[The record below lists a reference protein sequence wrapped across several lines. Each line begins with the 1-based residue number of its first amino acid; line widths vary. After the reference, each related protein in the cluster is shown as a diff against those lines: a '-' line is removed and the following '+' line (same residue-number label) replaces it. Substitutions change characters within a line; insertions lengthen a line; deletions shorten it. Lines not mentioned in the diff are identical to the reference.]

1 MLLLSNSGPQTQ
13 LTSQEGL
20 QYHGNVRVNSN
31 CDHPPPGRTP
41 GNLTLKKKYH
51 QIFDGAG
58 ETHCQIPN
66 GAGKKHSQM
75 PISASYVSHIILREQ
90 NQLDFKCLFNFIFT
104 VKTQN
109 GNTITL
115 PFLKLLVKL
124 LLKQILQKNKQLQPF

>member
-1 MLLLSNSGPQTQ
+1 MYESIPTAIIP
-13 LTSQEGL
+13 
-20 QYHGNVRVNSN
+20 
-31 CDHPPPGRTP
+31 PPPGRTP

-104 VKTQN
+104 VKDSKRKYHHTSVPEIACEIAFETNSAKEQA
-109 GNTITL
+109 ITA
-115 PFLKLLVKL
+115 FLTSLVEFQTLYSGIFIHK
-124 LLKQILQKNKQLQPF
+124 I